1 MPVTAKLSQ
10 RFYQRFGDEL
20 TNELVDWFNA
30 VDATYRSD
38 LRDLN
43 EINFARFDAKLEQRF
58 AQFESKVD
66 QRFALTDA
74 RIDALKVDLEAKMGQ
89 RFSEQRETLTG
100 QLSAFESRMTRWMVG
115 LWTSTMLAMV
125 GLLFA
130 ILRSK

>member
-43 EINFARFDAKLEQRF
+43 ETNFARFDAKLEQRF

-125 GLLFA
+125 GLLIA

>member
-74 RIDALKVDLEAKMGQ
+74 RIDALKMDLEAKMGQ

-125 GLLFA
+125 GLLIA